1 MEKFGLSGENWEQ
14 FVAWLWDFIPSLISA
29 VLILFIGL
37 WVVKLITK
45 WLRRFFEKKDY
56 DETLEKFILELTG
69 WGLKILLFVLVITQ
83 FGVQTSS
90 LVAILGA
97 AGLAIGLALQGSLAN
112 FAGGVLILLFK
123 PFKHG
128 DFIEAQ
134 GVSGTVK
141 EISIFTT
148 KLLTFGN
155 QEAIIPN
162 GKLSNDN
169 IINYSSEDR
178 RRDKINIGI
187 AYNSDIKLAK
197 NILTEVVNEQ
207 ENILDDP
214 APQVVV
220 DTLGDSAV
228 VLSLRFWALNE
239 HFWDVH
245 FNTMEE
251 AKKRLEDKG
260 ISIPFPQH
268 DVRVYKMDK

>member
-1 MEKFGLSGENWEQ
+1 MEKFGLSAENWEQ
-14 FVAWLWDFIPSLISA
+14 FVAWLWDFIPNLISA
-29 VLILFIGL
+29 LLILFIGL
-37 WVVKLITK
+37 WVVRLITR
-45 WLRRFFEKKDY
+45 WLRGFFQRKDY
-56 DETLEKFILELTG
+56 DETLEKFILELAS
-69 WGLKILLFVLVITQ
+69 WGLKILLFILVITQ

-97 AGLAIGLALQGSLAN
+97 AGLAVGLALQGSLAN
-112 FAGGVLILLFK
+112 FAGGVLILLFR
-123 PFKHG
+123 PFKVG

-169 IINYSSEDR
+169 IINYSSEHK
-178 RRDKINIGI
+178 RRDKINIGVS
-187 AYNSDIKLAK
+187 YTSDIKLAK
-197 NILTEVVNEQ
+197 NILTHLVNEQ
-207 ENILDDP
+207 ENILNEP
-214 APQVVV
+214 EPQVVV
-220 DTLGDSAV
+220 DTLADSAV
-228 VLSLRFWALNE
+228 ILSIRFWALNE

-245 FNTMEE
+245 FHVMEE
-251 AKKRLEDKG
+251 AKRRLEEKG